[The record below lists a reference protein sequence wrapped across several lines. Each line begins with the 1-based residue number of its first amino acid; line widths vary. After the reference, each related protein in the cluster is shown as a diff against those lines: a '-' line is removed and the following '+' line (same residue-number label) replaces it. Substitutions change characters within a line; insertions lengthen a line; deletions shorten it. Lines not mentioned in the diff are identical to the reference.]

1 MTSTLRSEGKN
12 LEIPPIDL
20 SAPGDTETATLALGC
35 FWGPDAQFGVTPGV
49 IRTRVGYAGGKQPDP
64 TYYNLGDHIETLQIE
79 FDPKVTSY
87 RQLLDIFWRSH
98 NPHKPGW
105 LRQYMSAIFYH
116 NDAQESLARETS
128 DTEFKRTNREIFT
141 EIVPYEKFYTAEG
154 YHQKYYLRQHRDL
167 VRDYIMIYPDENDF
181 INSTSAARVNGYVGG
196 YGNLKVL
203 EEEVESLGL
212 SAKGNE
218 ALREIVL
225 GFSK

>member
-1 MTSTLRSEGKN
+1 MTSIPRSEVKH

-20 SAPGDTETATLALGC
+20 KAPGDTETATLALGC
-35 FWGPDAQFGVTPGV
+35 FWGPDAQFGVIPGV

-87 RQLLDIFWRSH
+87 QQLLDIFWRSH

-116 NDAQESLARETS
+116 NNSQERLARESS
-128 DTEFKRTNREIFT
+128 DREFKQTNREIFT
-141 EIVPYEKFYTAEG
+141 EIMPYEKFYLAEG
-154 YHQKYYLRQHRDL
+154 YHQKYHLRQHRDL

-181 INSTSAARVNGYVGG
+181 INSTSAARVNGYAGG
-196 YGNLKVL
+196 YGSLKVL
-203 EEEVESLGL
+203 EEEIQSLGL
-212 SAKGNE
+212 SAQGNE
-218 ALREIVL
+218 ALRDIVL
-225 GFSK
+225 RFSR